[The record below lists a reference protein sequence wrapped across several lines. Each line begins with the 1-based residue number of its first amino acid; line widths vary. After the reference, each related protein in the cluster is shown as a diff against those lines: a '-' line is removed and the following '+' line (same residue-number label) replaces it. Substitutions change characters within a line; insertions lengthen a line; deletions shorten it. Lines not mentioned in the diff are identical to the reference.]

1 MSNTRP
7 IVLLT
12 RPSAGSSQFAEA
24 LKARFG
30 ERVEIV
36 TSPLQEI
43 EWLDNG
49 GEFPEVYGL
58 IFTSQNGVLG
68 WNRDKKGPHPT
79 AYCVGP
85 QTTAL
90 AESLGLN
97 AVDCGGNANALVDY
111 IVGLA
116 PLTPLVHIRGEHGR
130 GNIAEQLNQAG
141 IETFERIIYRQTA
154 LSADVSFKRAFQS
167 GRIVIAPLFSPRSVG
182 LFMNVLPSEAEPW
195 LAIISANAAERVDAK
210 FQRKMMVASAPNRE
224 AMLDSIE
231 EILFRLS
238 AS

>member
-1 MSNTRP
+1 MSKTRP

-12 RPSAGSSQFAEA
+12 RPSAGSTQFAEA

-36 TSPLQEI
+36 ISPLQEI

-49 GEFPEVYGL
+49 EELPEASGL
-58 IFTSQNGVLG
+58 ILTSQNGVLC
-68 WNRDKKGPHPT
+68 WNKDKRGQHPT

-90 AESLGLN
+90 AENLGLN
-97 AVDCGGNANALVDY
+97 AVDCGGDANALVDH

-130 GNIAEQLNQAG
+130 GNIADRLNQAG
-141 IETFERIIYRQTA
+141 IETLERIIYRQTA
-154 LSADVSFKRAFQS
+154 LPVDVSFKRAFQS

>member
-1 MSNTRP
+1 MSKTRP

-30 ERVEIV
+30 ERIEIV
-36 TSPLQEI
+36 ISPLQEI

-49 GEFPEVYGL
+49 EELPEASGL

-68 WNRDKKGPHPT
+68 WNRDKSGQHPT
-79 AYCVGP
+79 AYSVGP

-90 AESLGLN
+90 VENLGLN
-97 AVDCGGNANALVDY
+97 AVDCGGDANALVDH

-116 PLTPLVHIRGEHGR
+116 PLTPLVHIRGEHAR
-130 GNIAEQLNQAG
+130 GNIADRLNQAG
-141 IETFERIIYRQTA
+141 IETFERIIYRQKA
-154 LSADVSFKRAFQS
+154 LPTDESFNRVFQS
-167 GRIVIAPLFSPRSVG
+167 DRIVIAPLFSPRSVG